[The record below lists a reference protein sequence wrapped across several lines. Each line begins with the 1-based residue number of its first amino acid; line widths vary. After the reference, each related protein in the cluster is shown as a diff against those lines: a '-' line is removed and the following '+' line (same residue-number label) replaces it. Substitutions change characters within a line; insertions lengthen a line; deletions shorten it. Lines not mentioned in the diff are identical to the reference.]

1 MVLFMGKTI
10 EEMVQ
15 ELDAKMS
22 NTIDKMTE
30 TYERLRKIKP
40 DHKDYLGLKL
50 QFNQLAATIKD
61 TNKRREVL
69 ETISK
74 NCGVN

>member
-1 MVLFMGKTI
+1 MGKTI

-30 TYERLRKIKP
+30 TYERLREIKRP
-40 DHKDYLGLKL
+40 
-50 QFNQLAATIKD
+50 TRI
-61 TNKRREVL
+61 T
-69 ETISK
+69 
-74 NCGVN
+74 